1 LSGGNAGTH
10 GSVLFALPPL
20 VQINSIVTTY
30 ESSSNKLPVKS
41 IRKMF
46 SFNFELLS
54 FYHTALRVFLS
65 CIRYWFPGKKN
76 KHNQQHKQRVR

>member
-1 LSGGNAGTH
+1 MNAGTH
-10 GSVLFALPPL
+10 DSILFATPPL

-30 ESSSNKLPVKS
+30 ESSSNKPTAKS
-41 IRKMF
+41 VRKMF

-54 FYHTALRVFLS
+54 FYHRALRVFLS
-65 CIRYWFPGKKN
+65 CIRYWFRGKKN